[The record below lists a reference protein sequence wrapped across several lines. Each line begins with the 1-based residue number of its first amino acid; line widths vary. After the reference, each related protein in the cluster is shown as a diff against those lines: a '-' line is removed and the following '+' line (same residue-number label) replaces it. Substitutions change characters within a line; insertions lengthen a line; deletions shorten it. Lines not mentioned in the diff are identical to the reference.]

1 MNSNSN
7 SYIFI
12 YSVVMVV
19 IVAAVL
25 STAATVL
32 KPLQEQN
39 VRNEKMSSI
48 LASAN
53 IESTAENA
61 EELYNKYIVQEI
73 VVDSKGAIV
82 GTYENGKLDGS
93 ARAFDVKIK
102 TEQFKQKNGDPFVS
116 PLYVCKKGN
125 ETFYIIPMLGKG
137 LWGPIWGNIALKD
150 DFNTV
155 VGVIFDHKGETPGLG
170 AEIAT
175 TIFQKQFAGKTIFDQ
190 NGDFVSVKVQK
201 GGAATLPAN
210 MQNHAVDAISGGT
223 ITSDA
228 TSDMMKNCLG
238 NYVPYI
244 KNQK

>member
-19 IVAAVL
+19 IVAAIL

-32 KPLQEQN
+32 KPKQEQN
-39 VRNEKMSSI
+39 VKNEKMSSI

-53 IESTAENA
+53 IESTPENA
-61 EELYNKYIVQEI
+61 EELYNKYIVKEI
-73 VVDSKGAIV
+73 VVNDKGEIV
-82 GTYENGKLDGS
+82 GTFENGSLTGN
-93 ARAFDVKIK
+93 ARAFDVNLKV
-102 TEQFKQKNGDPFVS
+102 EQFKQKNGKDFVA
-116 PLYVCKKGN
+116 PLFVCDNNGEIN
-125 ETFYIIPMLGKG
+125 YIIPMLGKG
-137 LWGPIWGNIALKD
+137 LWGPVWGNIAFKD

-170 AEIAT
+170 AEISTKA
-175 TIFQKQFAGKTIFDQ
+175 FQHQFIDKTIFDE
-190 NGDFVSVKVQK
+190 NGKFLSVTVQK
-201 GGAATLPAN
+201 GGAASLPAN

-223 ITSDA
+223 ITSVGVDA
-228 TSDMMKNCLG
+228 MMKDCLK